1 MKFTLSRDDLLK
13 PIQVVNG
20 VVERRQA
27 LPILGNILMSL
38 NDGVLS
44 LTATDM
50 EVELI
55 ARTQLDN
62 GTPGETTVPARKFID
77 ICRSLPSDANIDFSV
92 QDARAIIRSGRSRF
106 TLSTLPAADY
116 PASEVVGDV
125 LRLSLVQGELKRII
139 ELTQFAMA
147 HQDVRYYLNG
157 MLFELT
163 SDRIR
168 AVATDGHRLAMAEM
182 ALPESIVLDGD
193 ASRQLIVPR
202 KGVLELARLLDASEA
217 PMELAIGPSSIRA
230 TVGDVSFASKLVD
243 GRFPDYERVIPAHSD
258 DDKQVIADR
267 EVVRASLARASI
279 LSNEKYRA
287 IRLNVRANALHVI
300 ANNPEQEEAEDE
312 VEVNYDGEELEIGFN
327 VSYLMEALANVPS
340 DTVSIF
346 LTDSS
351 SSCLIVPEGRDD
363 CQYVVMPMR
372 L

>member
-27 LPILGNILMSL
+27 LPILGNILVSL
-38 NDGVLS
+38 KDGVLS

-62 GTPGETTVPARKFID
+62 GTAGETTVPARKFID
-77 ICRSLPSDANIDFSV
+77 ICRSLPSDADIDFSV

-125 LRLSLVQGELKRII
+125 LRLSLAQGELKRII
-139 ELTQFAMA
+139 DLTQFAMA

-163 SDRIR
+163 ADRLR

-182 ALPESIVLDGD
+182 ALPESITLEGD
-193 ASRQLIVPR
+193 AARQIIV
-202 KGVLELARLLDASEA
+202 
-217 PMELAIGPSSIRA
+217 
-230 TVGDVSFASKLVD
+230 
-243 GRFPDYERVIPAHSD
+243 
-258 DDKQVIADR
+258 
-267 EVVRASLARASI
+267 
-279 LSNEKYRA
+279 
-287 IRLNVRANALHVI
+287 
-300 ANNPEQEEAEDE
+300 
-312 VEVNYDGEELEIGFN
+312 
-327 VSYLMEALANVPS
+327 
-340 DTVSIF
+340 
-346 LTDSS
+346 
-351 SSCLIVPEGRDD
+351 
-363 CQYVVMPMR
+363 
-372 L
+372 